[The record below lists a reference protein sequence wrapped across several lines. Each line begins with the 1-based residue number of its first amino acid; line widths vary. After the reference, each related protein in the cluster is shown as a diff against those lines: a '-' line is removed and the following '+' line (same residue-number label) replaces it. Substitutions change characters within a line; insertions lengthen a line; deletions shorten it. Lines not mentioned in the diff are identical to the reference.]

1 MEHRVAVY
9 KRTYKPFGG
18 ALTRESTRFLI
29 LARFSAAE
37 LKSSRPLML
46 FFVVSFLPVLG
57 AATLIYLANN
67 EAARV
72 LLKVQNAGLL
82 IDSFFFGRLFSIQ
95 ATIAF
100 LLTAWIGPGLIS
112 TDLNHDALQLFLSRP
127 LTRFEYLLGKFS
139 LLAFVLSAVT
149 WVPGLFLF
157 GMQANMAPNGWL
169 LANLRI
175 AAAIVIGA
183 WVWIFILALLA
194 LALSAWVKWRI
205 AATALMLAVFFV
217 PAGFGEVV
225 NEVLRTQWGKLLNL
239 GYLMNVVWFNLF
251 GVLRPIARRRGVAD
265 DIPVWSA
272 WLMLLCVCVF
282 CVWML
287 DKRLRAREVVS
298 R

>member
-1 MEHRVAVY
+1 VAVY

-18 ALTRESTRFLI
+18 DLTPQSRRFLV
-29 LARFSAAE
+29 LTRFSAAE
-37 LKSSRPLML
+37 LKTSRPLML

-57 AATLIYLANN
+57 AAALIYLANN
-67 EAARV
+67 QAARA
-72 LLKVQNAGLL
+72 LLQVQNVGIL
-82 IDSFFFGRLFSIQ
+82 IDSYFFGRLFSIQ

-127 LTRFEYLLGKFS
+127 LTRVEYLLGKFS

-149 WVPGLFLF
+149 WIPGLLLF
-157 GMQANMAPNGWL
+157 GMQANMGPDGWL
-169 LANLRI
+169 AGNLRI
-175 AAAIVIGA
+175 AAAIVIGS
-183 WVWIFILALLA
+183 WVWILILALLS

-239 GYLMNVVWFNLF
+239 GYVMNVVWFNLF
-251 GVLRPIARRRGVAD
+251 GVLRPIVRRRGRPEN

-272 WLMLLCVCVF
+272 WLMLVCVCAF